1 MSNVLTEASVITC
14 PHGGTVKAVASQNA
28 LKVDGQRALLQADLM
43 GAPISLCTIPLDP
56 VTGTKP
62 CQLVTSVTAGMA
74 MQMRVNGQS
83 VMLDTATGL
92 TDGIPKPPVPVFWT
106 VQSAGQTK
114 LQTT

>member
-1 MSNVLTEASVITC
+1 MSNVLTEASVIKC
-14 PHGGTVKAVASQNA
+14 PHGGTVHATASQHA
-28 LKVDGQRALLQADLM
+28 LKADGHPVLVQTDLM

-56 VTGTKP
+56 TTGTKP

-74 MQMRVNGQS
+74 VKMTINGQPI
-83 VMLDTATGL
+83 MLDTATGL

-114 LQTT
+114 LQTS